1 MSVLN
6 NFIAPYV
13 ERAVSETQDDI
24 AKKEAHGEKVNFMDS
39 LSQFT
44 KDRTLLRDQLVST
57 LLAGRD
63 STACTMSWL
72 TYELAYHPDVY
83 AKLRKEVLVRLG
95 TDRTP
100 TYEDLKS
107 MKYMQWCLN
116 EGMLSIPV
124 KLTVVLRLYPI
135 VPFNVRTALVDTSLP
150 HGGGPVGLDVF
161 NIISH
166 PS

>member
-13 ERAVSETQDDI
+13 ERAVSETQADI
-24 AKKEAHGEKVNFMDS
+24 AEKEAHGEKVNFTDS

-44 KDRTLLRDQLVST
+44 KDRIVLRDQLVST

-63 STACTMSWL
+63 TTACTLSWL
-72 TYELAYHPDVY
+72 TYELAYHPEVY
-83 AKLRKEVLVRLG
+83 ARLREEVLRHLG
-95 TDRTP
+95 KDGRP
-100 TYEDLKS
+100 TYKDLKS

-116 EGMLSIPV
+116 EGIP
-124 KLTVVLRLYPI
+124 LHPTQLIVVLRLYPI

-150 HGGGPVGLDVF
+150 HGGGPHGLEVPTPTLHL
-161 NIISH
+161 S
-166 PS
+166 